1 MRNIGRNTEHAS
13 TASRRDAI
21 LVKKNYT
28 LYRETEII
36 SDNTKTGPNGEDA
49 GEMVINVGPQHPAT
63 HGVLHLVIT
72 LQGETIKK
80 MEPHLGYIHRSIEKM
95 CESLSYR
102 QFIYVTSRMDYLS
115 AHINN
120 HACAM
125 CVEKGLQIEI
135 PPRAQVIR
143 VLMGELTRV
152 ASHELWW
159 GALAMDV
166 GAFTPFFYAFRE
178 RETIN
183 DIMEETCGARLTMNY
198 MVPGGVMYD
207 LHPNFQQRVKDF
219 IKLFKSK
226 IDEYDDLVTGNII
239 FQNRTKGIGVI
250 SKEDAISF
258 GCTGPVGRGSGV
270 HCDIRK
276 LYPYEVYDKV
286 QFEEIIETAG
296 DSFARYL
303 VRIKEMRQ
311 SIHIIEQLIDNIP
324 EGDFQ
329 AKTKA
334 VLKLPKGEFYS
345 RVETAR
351 GELGV
356 YIVSEGG
363 TTPYRIKFRSPG
375 FSNLSALEHMVRGSK
390 IGDLMATMGTLDL
403 VIPDIDR

>member
-1 MRNIGRNTEHAS
+1 M
-13 TASRRDAI
+13 
-21 LVKKNYT
+21 
-28 LYRETEII
+28 YRETQIVN
-36 SDNTKTGPNGEDA
+36 DLKTPPAEGLGEA
-49 GEMVINVGPQHPAT
+49 MVINIGPQHPAT

-72 LQGETIKK
+72 LNGETIKK
-80 MEPHLGYIHRSIEKM
+80 VEPHLGYIHRSIEKM

-125 CVEKGLQIEI
+125 CVEKGLQIEV

-143 VLMGELTRV
+143 VLMDELTRI

-159 GALAMDV
+159 GAMAMDV
-166 GAFTPFFYAFRE
+166 GAFTPFFHAFRE
-178 RETIN
+178 RESIN

-198 MVPGGVMYD
+198 MVPGGVMHD
-207 LHPNFQQRVKDF
+207 IHPNFQKRVKDF
-219 IKLFKSK
+219 LQLYKSK
-226 IDEYDDLVTGNII
+226 VHEYDEMVTGNII
-239 FQNRTKGIGVI
+239 FQNRMKGVGII
-250 SKEDAISF
+250 SAEDAISY
-258 GCTGPVGRGSGV
+258 GCTGPVARGSGV
-270 HCDIRK
+270 NCDIRK

-286 QFEEIIETAG
+286 EFDEVLETAG

-303 VRIKEMRQ
+303 VRIKEMNQ
-311 SIHIIEQLIDNIP
+311 SIRIIEQLIDNIP

-334 VLKLPKGEFYS
+334 VLKLPKGEFYT

-375 FSNLSALEHMVRGSK
+375 FSNLSVLDKIAKGGK
-390 IGDLMATMGTLDL
+390 IGDLIAMMGTLDL

>member
-1 MRNIGRNTEHAS
+1 MYTE
-13 TASRRDAI
+13 TQ
-21 LVKKNYT
+21 
-28 LYRETEII
+28 II
-36 SDNTKTGPNGEDA
+36 SSSSPASVSGALDGTGELI
-49 GEMVINVGPQHPAT
+49 INVGPQHPAT

-72 LQGETIKK
+72 LNGETIKK
-80 MEPHLGYIHRSIEKM
+80 IEPHLGYIHRSIEKM

-115 AHINN
+115 SHINN
-120 HACAM
+120 HACALT
-125 CVEKGLQIEI
+125 VEKGLQLEV

-143 VLMGELTRV
+143 VLMDELTRI

-159 GALAMDV
+159 GAMAMDL

-178 RETIN
+178 RESITE
-183 DIMEETCGARLTMNY
+183 IMEETCGARLTMNY
-198 MVPGGVMYD
+198 IGPGGVMYD
-207 LHPNFQQRVKDF
+207 LHPNFQKRVKNF
-219 IKLFKSK
+219 INLFKSK
-226 IDEYDDLVTGNII
+226 VNEYDELVTGNII
-239 FQNRTKGIGVI
+239 FQNRMKGVGVL

-258 GCTGPVGRGSGV
+258 GCTGPVARGSGL

-276 LYPYEVYDKV
+276 LFPYEIYDRL
-286 QFEEIIETAG
+286 QFDEVIETAG
-296 DSFARYL
+296 DSFARYM
-303 VRIKEMRQ
+303 VRIRELHQ
-311 SIHIIEQLIDNIP
+311 SISILEQLIDNIP

-334 VLKLPKGEFYS
+334 VLKLPKGEFYT

-375 FSNLSALEHMVRGSK
+375 FSNLSALDHMARGSK
-390 IGDLMATMGTLDL
+390 LGDLVAMMGTLDL

>member
-1 MRNIGRNTEHAS
+1 M
-13 TASRRDAI
+13 
-21 LVKKNYT
+21 
-28 LYRETEII
+28 YRETDII
-36 SDNTKTGPNGEDA
+36 QTADQSPEGD
-49 GEMVINVGPQHPAT
+49 MIINVGPQHPAT

-72 LQGETIKK
+72 LNGETIKK
-80 MEPHLGYIHRSIEKM
+80 VEPHLGYIHRSIEKM

-120 HACAM
+120 HACAL
-125 CVEKGLQIEI
+125 CVEKGLQVEI
-135 PPRAQVIR
+135 PERAKVIR
-143 VLMGELTRV
+143 VLMDELTRI

-159 GALAMDV
+159 GAMAMDL
-166 GAFTPFFYAFRE
+166 GAFTPFFHAFRE

-198 MVPGGVMYD
+198 MVPGGVMHD
-207 LHPNFQQRVKDF
+207 IHPNFQRRVKEF
-219 IKLFKSK
+219 LQLYKRK
-226 IDEYDDLVTGNII
+226 IHEYDELVTGNII
-239 FQNRTKGIGVI
+239 FQNRMKGVGIL
-250 SKEDAISF
+250 SAEDAISY
-258 GCTGPVGRGSGV
+258 GCTGPVARGSGV
-270 HCDIRK
+270 SSDIRK
-276 LYPYEVYDKV
+276 VQPYEIYDKL
-286 QFEEIIETAG
+286 QFDEVLETG
-296 DSFARYL
+296 CDSFARYL
-303 VRIKEMRQ
+303 IRIREMNE
-311 SIHIIEQLIDNIP
+311 SIRIVEQLIDNIP

-334 VLKLPKGEFYS
+334 VLKLPKGEFYT

-375 FSNLSALEHMVRGSK
+375 FSNLSVLDKIARGGK
-390 IGDLMATMGTLDL
+390 IGDLIAMMGTLDL

>member
-1 MRNIGRNTEHAS
+1 MYRNSEILGRSESPSPGGVGEAG
-13 TASRRDAI
+13 D
-21 LVKKNYT
+21 L
-28 LYRETEII
+28 II
-36 SDNTKTGPNGEDA
+36 N
-49 GEMVINVGPQHPAT
+49 MGPQHPAT
-63 HGVLHLVIT
+63 HGVLHLVVT
-72 LQGETIKK
+72 LNGETIKK
-80 MEPHLGYIHRSIEKM
+80 VEPHLGYIHRSIEKM
-95 CESLSYR
+95 CESLTYR

-125 CVEKGLQIEI
+125 CVEKGLQVEI
-135 PPRAQVIR
+135 PERAQVIR
-143 VLMGELTRV
+143 VLMDELTRI

-159 GALAMDV
+159 GAMAMDL
-166 GAFTPFFYAFRE
+166 GAFTPFFHAFRE

-198 MVPGGVMYD
+198 MVPGGVMAD
-207 LHPNFQQRVKDF
+207 IHPNFQRRVKDF
-219 IKLFKSK
+219 LVLYKRKIK
-226 IDEYDDLVTGNII
+226 EYDELVTGNII
-239 FQNRTKGIGVI
+239 FQNRMKEVGYL
-250 SKEDAISF
+250 SAEDAISY
-258 GCTGPVGRGSGV
+258 GCTGPTARGSGV
-270 HCDIRK
+270 SSDLRK
-276 LYPYEVYDKV
+276 LYPYEVYGQVEFDEV
-286 QFEEIIETAG
+286 LETGG

-303 VRIKEMRQ
+303 VRIREMEQ
-311 SIHIIEQLIDNIP
+311 SIRIIEQLIDNIP

-329 AKTKA
+329 AKTKN

-375 FSNLSALEHMVRGSK
+375 FSNLSVLDHIARGSK
-390 IGDLMATMGTLDL
+390 LGDLVAMMGTLDL

>member
-1 MRNIGRNTEHAS
+1 LYTE
-13 TASRRDAI
+13 TQ
-21 LVKKNYT
+21 
-28 LYRETEII
+28 II
-36 SDNTKTGPNGEDA
+36 KDTTQIAEGSEA
-49 GEMVINVGPQHPAT
+49 ELVINVGPQHPAT

-72 LQGETIKK
+72 LNGETITKL
-80 MEPHLGYIHRSIEKM
+80 EPHLGYIHRSIEKM

-115 AHINN
+115 AHMNN
-120 HACAM
+120 LACAM
-125 CVEKGLQIEI
+125 TVEKGLQIEV
-135 PPRAQVIR
+135 PQRAQYIR
-143 VLMGELTRV
+143 VLMSELTRI

-159 GALAMDV
+159 GAMAMDL

-198 MVPGGVMYD
+198 MVPGGVMAD
-207 LHPNFQQRVKDF
+207 IHPTFQQKVKDF
-219 IKLFKSK
+219 ITLFKSK
-226 IDEYDDLVTGNII
+226 IDEYDELVTGNII
-239 FQNRTKGIGVI
+239 FQNRMKGVGIL
-250 SKEDAISF
+250 SKEDAISY
-258 GCTGPVGRGSGV
+258 GCTGPVARGSGV
-270 HCDIRK
+270 SCDIRK
-276 LYPYEVYDKV
+276 IFPYEAYKQV
-286 QFEEIIETAG
+286 QFDEILETAG
-296 DSFARYL
+296 DCFARYM
-303 VRIKEMRQ
+303 VRVKEMKE
-311 SIHIIEQLIDNIP
+311 SVKIIEQLIDNIP

-375 FSNLSALEHMVRGSK
+375 FSNLSALEHMVKGSK

>member
-1 MRNIGRNTEHAS
+1 MYTETQILNNNSAS
-13 TASRRDAI
+13 TVEGALDG
-21 LVKKNYT
+21 T
-28 LYRETEII
+28 
-36 SDNTKTGPNGEDA
+36 
-49 GEMVINVGPQHPAT
+49 GEMVINIGPQHPAT

-72 LQGETIKK
+72 LNGETIQKV
-80 MEPHLGYIHRSIEKM
+80 EPHLGYIHRSIEKM

-115 AHINN
+115 SNINN
-120 HACAM
+120 HACALT
-125 CVEKGLQIEI
+125 VEKGLQLEI

-143 VLMGELTRV
+143 VLMDELTRI

-159 GALAMDV
+159 GAMAMDL

-207 LHPNFQQRVKDF
+207 IHPNFQRRVKEF
-219 IKLFKSK
+219 ITLFKSK
-226 IDEYDDLVTGNII
+226 IHEYDELVTGNII
-239 FQNRTKGIGVI
+239 FQNRMKGVGVL
-250 SKEDAISF
+250 SAADAISF
-258 GCTGPVGRGSGV
+258 GCTGPVARGSGV
-270 HCDIRK
+270 HSDIRK
-276 LYPYEVYDKV
+276 LYPYEIYGQL
-286 QFEEIIETAG
+286 QFDEVTETAG
-296 DSFARYL
+296 DSFARYM
-303 VRIKEMRQ
+303 VRVREMHQ
-311 SIHIIEQLIDNIP
+311 SIRIIEQLIDNIP

-334 VLKLPKGEFYS
+334 VLKLPKGEFYT

-375 FSNLSALEHMVRGSK
+375 FSNLSALDHMARGSK
-390 IGDLMATMGTLDL
+390 IGDLMAMMGTLDL

>member
-1 MRNIGRNTEHAS
+1 M
-13 TASRRDAI
+13 
-21 LVKKNYT
+21 YT
-28 LYRETEII
+28 ETEII
-36 SDNTKTGPNGEDA
+36 KDNIKA
-49 GEMVINVGPQHPAT
+49 GSETDLIINIGPQHPAT
-63 HGVLHLVIT
+63 HGVLHLIVT
-72 LQGETIKK
+72 LDGETIKK
-80 MEPHLGYIHRSIEKM
+80 IEPHLGYIHRSIEKM

-115 AHINN
+115 SHINN
-120 HACAM
+120 YACAM
-125 CVEKGLQIEI
+125 CVEKGLQVEI
-135 PPRAQVIR
+135 PRRAQFIR
-143 VLMGELTRV
+143 VLMSELTRI

-159 GALAMDV
+159 GAMAMDL

-207 LHPNFQQRVKDF
+207 IHPNFQKRVKDF
-219 IKLFKSK
+219 IQLFKSK
-226 IDEYDDLVTGNII
+226 IHEYDELVTGNII
-239 FQNRTKGIGVI
+239 FQNRMKGVGYI
-250 SKEDAISF
+250 SEEDAISY
-258 GCTGPVGRGSGV
+258 GCTGPVARGSGV

-276 LYPYEVYDKV
+276 LYPYELYNEVEFD
-286 QFEEIIETAG
+286 EILETGG

-303 VRIKEMRQ
+303 VRVKEMHQ
-311 SIHIIEQLIDNIP
+311 SIRIIEQLIDNIP

-334 VLKLPKGEFYS
+334 VLKLPKGEFYT
-345 RVETAR
+345 RAETAR

-363 TTPYRIKFRSPG
+363 ATPYRIKFRSPG
-375 FSNLSALEHMVRGSK
+375 FSNLSALEHMAKGSK